1 MSSISE
7 RPREIVAG
15 GDRGAGIAE
24 RLLVIKELDAGD
36 GKPGRTL
43 GLTEVTFQPLDY
55 ATLADAR
62 LHEGT
67 LIPIAINS
75 ALVVDTDIEGLPIG
89 SRVNVETILDSPFT
103 SRAIGLVGGGWLPSG
118 LVKNDHRMTLLVD
131 RNIVSEILGRFGGD
145 RDRSRQSRD
154 FLDMFADEPVR
165 INPMLY
171 VMEGNG
177 RRPPTESEAI
187 EELAI
192 VVPKLRVALPKSE
205 IVATADSIRGMM
217 GLIADTSAGMA
228 RRAQM
233 LIRLAPLLDAPT
245 SGRNLSARWHEVLAT
260 ADAFE
265 VERRSIVVIAVLS
278 AIAVPNGRSPA
289 RRLLKFRPGY
299 GEADAYNAL
308 SDLRSLEL
316 LVNLLAR
323 FPDYPVQLC
332 TADRDLA
339 LLWAGLNAHDFEVAR
354 DGVTFQMSPV
364 EALLPRVSD
373 DDLAVIGLNRAGMPD
388 D

>member
-1 MSSISE
+1 LSSLPEPTGEAIAE
-7 RPREIVAG
+7 AELAG
-15 GDRGAGIAE
+15 GTGE

-43 GLTEVTFQPLDY
+43 GLTEVAFQPLDY

-67 LIPIAINS
+67 IIPIAINS

-89 SRVNVETILDSPFT
+89 SRVNLKTKLDSPFT
-103 SRAIGLVGGGWLPSG
+103 SRAIGLVRGGWLPSG
-118 LVKNDHRMTLLVD
+118 LAKNDNRMTLLVD
-131 RNIVSEILGRFGGD
+131 RNIVSEILGRFGGAKE
-145 RDRSRQSRD
+145 RSGVSRD
-154 FLDMFADEPVR
+154 FMDMFADEPVR
-165 INPMLY
+165 INPMLHI
-171 VMEGNG
+171 MEGNG
-177 RRPPTESEAI
+177 RRPPTEPEAI
-187 EELAI
+187 QELAI
-192 VVPKLRVALPKSE
+192 VVPKLQAVLPKAE
-205 IVATADSIRGMM
+205 IIATADSIKGMM

-233 LIRLAPLLDAPT
+233 LIQLAPLLGAPT
-245 SGRNLSARWHEVLAT
+245 SRRNLSARWHEALAT
-260 ADAFE
+260 ADAHG
-265 VERRSIVVIAVLS
+265 VERRSIAVIAVLS

-316 LVNLLAR
+316 LINLLAR
-323 FPDYPVQLC
+323 FPDHPAQLC

-339 LLWAGLNAHDFEVAR
+339 LFWVGLDAHGFEVAR
-354 DGVTFQMSPV
+354 DGGTFQMSPV
-364 EALLPRVSD
+364 EALLPGVSD
-373 DDLAVIGLNRAGMPD
+373 DDLAAIGLNGAGAVD